1 MGVSGRVTREKFWWL
16 RLLAAKWEFVQSLE
30 LKRKPLVSQAH
41 RECHLALE
49 VVWLNGARVKETDYD
64 VVTST
69 AVRASPV
76 ASRNN
81 GNFIVSNIRTIPS
94 PT

>member
-1 MGVSGRVTREKFWWL
+1 MRQVGSRHEAWNSRFVVLQRAARVRDPKQL
-16 RLLAAKWEFVQSLE
+16 
-30 LKRKPLVSQAH
+30 
-41 RECHLALE
+41 ECHLALE
-49 VVWLNGARVKETDYD
+49 AVGLKGARVKETDYD
-64 VVTST
+64 VATST

-81 GNFIVSNIRTIPS
+81 GNFIVSNICTIPP